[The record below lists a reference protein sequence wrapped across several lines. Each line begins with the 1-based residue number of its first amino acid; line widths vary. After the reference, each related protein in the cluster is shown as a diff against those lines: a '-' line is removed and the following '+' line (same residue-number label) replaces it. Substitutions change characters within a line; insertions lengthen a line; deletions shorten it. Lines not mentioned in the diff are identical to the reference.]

1 MEMNNEFVEY
11 CMEQFSEILTW
22 GREINEKDM
31 SFEVGN
37 DGKLLTFTDFKNH
50 KQIKARSITEME
62 NKLIAQYG
70 N

>member
-22 GREINEKDM
+22 GGEINEKDM